1 MAVWGG
7 MSQYHRSFTQFP
19 HILRQTQRSNTVLR
33 PRWKTLCSGAVLQ
46 STSCQPRAPQR
57 GQEAITLCRTKAPGG
72 APLCGAGEAA
82 APTAPLPLQKPAEA
96 RVSSCPL
103 WSGWEGAAH
112 QGMPHGHRGH
122 LQHAGEK
129 KKESAV
135 KLYPVL
141 RASWWQLK
149 GVTKIPEETACLLL
163 PLTRS

>member
-46 STSCQPRAPQR
+46 STSRQPRAPQR
-57 GQEAITLCRTKAPGG
+57 GQEAITLRRTKAPGG

-82 APTAPLPLQKPAEA
+82 ALTAPLPLQKPAEA

-103 WSGWEGAAH
+103 WSAEKEL
-112 QGMPHGHRGH
+112 PTRGCPTAIEVICNT
-122 LQHAGEK
+122 QEK
-129 KKESAV
+129 KKRICREI
-135 KLYPVL
+135 
-141 RASWWQLK
+141 
-149 GVTKIPEETACLLL
+149 IPCVEGFLVAIKRCF
-163 PLTRS
+163 